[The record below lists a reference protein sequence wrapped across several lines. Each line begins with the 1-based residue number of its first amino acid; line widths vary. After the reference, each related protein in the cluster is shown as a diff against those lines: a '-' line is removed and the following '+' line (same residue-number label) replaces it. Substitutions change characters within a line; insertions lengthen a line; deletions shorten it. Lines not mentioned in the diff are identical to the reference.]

1 MIVSPRGDRTKK
13 SDIMSSLSYKALLLV
28 YKGLSEI
35 RELATVVPS
44 QFRSA
49 TFGDEIWKTICN
61 L

>member
-1 MIVSPRGDRTKK
+1 
-13 SDIMSSLSYKALLLV
+13 MSSLSYKALLLV